1 MLPLGS
7 HWRLAA
13 PRRSTSRSCRGAAPI
28 RRVSKRPITIPIWQ
42 RIRTSASLM
51 TTTPPRD
58 WPNSGPKSESGNVT
72 WDIVDMVA
80 ADAITAC
87 DEGVIMEIDP
97 DTWLAA
103 APDGTPASEDFFAGT
118 LTPGGTNCFIP
129 QIVYSTTFGYRTDV
143 FEGEQP
149 STIADVFDLEKFP
162 GKRSLERR
170 PINNLEWALVA
181 DGVAPADV
189 YGMLSTREGVSR
201 ALGQA
206 RCHQGSSGLVDQGS
220 PAAAAA
226 GGRRGRHGIGLQRSS
241 LLGHRRKESAHRHD
255 VGSADLRSRRAG
267 SCRSASRISTR

>member
-1 MLPLGS
+1 
-7 HWRLAA
+7 
-13 PRRSTSRSCRGAAPI
+13 
-28 RRVSKRPITIPIWQ
+28 
-42 RIRTSASLM
+42 
-51 TTTPPRD
+51 
-58 WPNSGPKSESGNVT
+58 
-72 WDIVDMVA
+72 MVA

-118 LTPGGTNCFIP
+118 LSPGGTTASSRRSSIP
-129 QIVYSTTFGYRTDV
+129 QPSAIAPDV

-201 ALGQA
+201 ALAKLDIIKDQVSGGQGA
-206 RCHQGSSGLVDQGS
+206 S
-220 PAAAAA
+220 
-226 GGRRGRHGIGLQRSS
+226 RRSCWRTARSS
-241 LLGHRRKESAHRHD
+241 WPRPTTVDSSPPSPK
-255 VGSADLRSRRAG
+255 
-267 SCRSASRISTR
+267 RISPSP